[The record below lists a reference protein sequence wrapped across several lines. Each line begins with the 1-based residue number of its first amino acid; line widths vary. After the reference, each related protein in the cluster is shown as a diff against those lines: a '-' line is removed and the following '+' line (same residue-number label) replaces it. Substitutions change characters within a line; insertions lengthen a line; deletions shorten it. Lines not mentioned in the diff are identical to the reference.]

1 VVEGTRL
8 RMQEM
13 SDSFFE
19 AALGGENLE
28 VILGT
33 INMALQQ
40 LTAYFDENRDSIQQ
54 NVRSGWA
61 NLLSVIPL
69 TMQVFNG
76 FAALLDFAKIGF
88 EGLKFAVESAV
99 VTFGDFALM
108 ISQGLLRVLE
118 QLTNGLQTTID
129 MMSDIAGAIP
139 GLGGLQRTLDNVGA
153 AVGSIGDGADDA
165 IERINAFRE
174 DAQRGLDNFRET
186 AQANIGAAFDRIID
200 RDNRLDQITDQISEY
215 QLQIESGEM
224 ANNALRRSVGGANG
238 ALEEQRATLADLG
251 EALARYADRML
262 VFLAEY
268 KTRAREARIAELEL
282 NDFIFDAYSDY
293 ANKQIELAEMRA
305 AAEEAAQTK
314 IQGAID
320 RTTEAY
326 DRWASGS
333 VDAFTLAIAGQQK
346 FADAARASIGDVV
359 AALADEARARAI
371 AAGATGNFGAAA
383 ALGAA
388 SVAIGAIAATLGA
401 SRGGGGGGGG
411 GSSQPTQVNNVSVQ
425 VLGGPLGVTQDQVR
439 QLGEVVNE
447 AIGRG
452 VVRA

>member
-1 VVEGTRL
+1 MRA
-8 RMQEM
+8 
-13 SDSFFE
+13 D
-19 AALGGENLE
+19 AEN
-28 VILGT
+28 
-33 INMALQQ
+33 A
-40 LTAYFDENRDSIQQ
+40 
-54 NVRSGWA
+54 
-61 NLLSVIPL
+61 
-69 TMQVFNG
+69 
-76 FAALLDFAKIGF
+76 
-88 EGLKFAVESAV
+88 
-99 VTFGDFALM
+99 
-108 ISQGLLRVLE
+108 
-118 QLTNGLQTTID
+118 
-129 MMSDIAGAIP
+129 
-139 GLGGLQRTLDNVGA
+139 
-153 AVGSIGDGADDA
+153 
-165 IERINAFRE
+165 
-174 DAQRGLDNFRET
+174 
-186 AQANIGAAFDRIID
+186 AQA
-200 RDNRLDQITDQISEY
+200 
-215 QLQIESGEM
+215 
-224 ANNALRRSVGGANG
+224 
-238 ALEEQRATLADLG
+238 
-251 EALARYADRML
+251 
-262 VFLAEY
+262 
-268 KTRAREARIAELEL
+268 
-282 NDFIFDAYSDY
+282 
-293 ANKQIELAEMRA
+293 
-305 AAEEAAQTK
+305 K